1 MLTERLRRLTRV
13 NIQATDGGGGGGGG
27 GGGDGGGGGGG
38 DGDGDGGGDD
48 SNMNYGDCYGGN
60 GASSSQ
66 SATCS
71 RTTRASRA
79 AADDTTNTW
88 DALKAAWAVARDGV
102 LSDYDN
108 VLALSIAALR
118 RHCVQPLPPLYL
130 CNILHRSTSFCSP
143 TESPVRARYPL
154 AAFQLP

>member
-27 GGGDGGGGGGG
+27 VG
-38 DGDGDGGGDD
+38 GDGGGDD
-48 SNMNYGDCYGGN
+48 SNMNYGDCYDGN
-60 GASSSQ
+60 GASISH

-79 AADDTTNTW
+79 AAADTTNTW

-108 VLALSIAALR
+108 VLAPSIAALR
-118 RHCVQPLPPLYL
+118 RPPLPPLYL

-154 AAFQLP
+154 AAFQQP